1 MEEEEEDQRR
11 REEESGMSGDKIRA
25 AESVVVPVMGRGA
38 KPETANSCCLL
49 LPSASTVSCLPLV
62 WPVPC
67 SACSAVLAAGYSYF
81 SYLPPADD

>member
-25 AESVVVPVMGRGA
+25 AESAVVPVMGRGA
-38 KPETANSCCLL
+38 KPETANSCCLR

-67 SACSAVLAAGYSYF
+67 SACSAVLAAGYNYF